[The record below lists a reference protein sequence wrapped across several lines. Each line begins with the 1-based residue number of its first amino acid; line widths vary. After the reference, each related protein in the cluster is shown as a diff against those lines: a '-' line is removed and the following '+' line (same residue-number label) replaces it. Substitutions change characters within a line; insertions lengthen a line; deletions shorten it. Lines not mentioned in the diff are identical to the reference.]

1 MTQQRVNLSD
11 ETHEQVLSAAA
22 FLRRALR
29 FWRMALAVF
38 VVGAVACAVFLFV
51 RQPMF
56 RSETVILYSEGV
68 LLGNDADR
76 ANPARS
82 VSARLKEILMSRA
95 SLDAVVRE
103 FDLYPEI
110 RKTRG
115 PVDAVEEL
123 RKHIEFRAPGGDTF
137 TLAFTG
143 SSPTEAR
150 AVTARLA
157 EVVIGQDSDL
167 RSRQATLVRD
177 FLETEKRATDDGL
190 REAELALASFMA
202 AHPRFALDA
211 TPLATGAA
219 IRASVGAGDV
229 HPLPPLATAAPRF
242 FSRPLHMTEAGTASA
257 SNGSAEQAPS
267 GAREAA
273 AEEARAKAA
282 LAASQVNLADLA
294 ARFTAAHPDVRAAQA
309 EVQRATSR
317 LATARA
323 AVASIERLSSTTG
336 HSVQPA
342 PSLPALTPN
351 PSPVAAMSNQRPT
364 VSQPA
369 SAVVSPAP
377 IGGSQGGS
385 EHDVVALETEWV
397 KLTRAATEARQH
409 QDQVEAALFKA
420 KSAAN
425 SESGDHRVQ
434 VTIID
439 PAFSPQS
446 AVPPG
451 RAMIGVLFAGVALL
465 LAIAG
470 ALFKAF
476 LDDRVFEGRD
486 IGQFAL
492 VLVEVPRRAHVSRR

>member
-1 MTQQRVNLSD
+1 MTEQRANLSD
-11 ETHEQVLSAAA
+11 ETHEQVLTAAA

-29 FWRMALAVF
+29 SWRTALAVF
-38 VVGAVACAVFLFV
+38 VVVVVACGVVLFV

-68 LLGNDADR
+68 LLGDDADR
-76 ANPARS
+76 PSSGRS
-82 VSARLKEILMSRA
+82 VTARLKEILMSRA
-95 SLDAVVRE
+95 SLDAVVRD
-103 FDLYPEI
+103 FNLYPEI
-110 RKTRG
+110 RKTHG
-115 PVDAVEEL
+115 PIDAVEEL
-123 RKHIEFRAPGGDTF
+123 KKHIEFRAPGGDTF

-143 SSPTEAR
+143 SSSTEAQ

-167 RSRQATLVRD
+167 RRRQAILVRD

-190 REAELALASFMA
+190 RDAELALASFMA

-229 HPLPPLATAAPRF
+229 QAVPLSATAAPRWI
-242 FSRPLHMTEAGTASA
+242 SRPRRTAVAGTPTAA
-257 SNGSAEQAPS
+257 NASAEQAPS
-267 GAREAA
+267 SAREAA

-282 LAASQVNLADLA
+282 LAAAQVNFADLA
-294 ARFTAAHPDVRAAQA
+294 ARFTGAHPDVRAAQA
-309 EVQRATSR
+309 EVQRATTR
-317 LATARA
+317 LATAKA
-323 AVASIERLSSTTG
+323 AVASMEGLSSTAG
-336 HSVQPA
+336 HGVPPA
-342 PSLPALTPN
+342 PSLPVSTPG
-351 PSPVAAMSNQRPT
+351 PSPVVEMTNQRPT
-364 VSQPA
+364 GSPPA
-369 SAVVSPAP
+369 SAVVSPARV
-377 IGGSQGGS
+377 GELRGS

-397 KLTRAATEARQH
+397 KLTRGATEARQH

-425 SESGDHRVQ
+425 SENGDHRVQ

-451 RAMIGVLFAGVALL
+451 RAMIVALFAGVALL

-470 ALFKAF
+470 ALFKAL

-486 IGQFAL
+486 IGQFAP